1 MKKIVRLTES
11 DLTRIVKRVMNEG
24 GYESIE
30 KEMKNRR
37 IASKGATGLFGMIS
51 KLMIGFGKFK
61 SMLKGDSFEYAQ
73 YKVASVLMD
82 DFLDLRETLSI
93 LKQLVSSFEK
103 RDMKLRKSDFEDYDI
118 DLESLLNKLSE
129 IYDKVREL
137 EEMVEDDATIKNL
150 NALERSLDKI
160 VDLLDNIE
168 D

>member
-1 MKKIVRLTES
+1 MKRIIRLTES

-24 GYESIE
+24 GYPSIE

-37 IASKGATGLFGMIS
+37 IASKGATGLLGMIG
-51 KLMIGFGKFK
+51 KLMIGFGKLK
-61 SMLKGDSFEYAQ
+61 ATLKGDSFEHAQ
-73 YKVASVLMD
+73 YKIGSVLMD

-137 EEMVEDDATIKNL
+137 EEMVEDDETIKNL
-150 NALERSLDKI
+150 NALENSWDKI

>member
-1 MKKIVRLTES
+1 MRKIIKLTES

-24 GYESIE
+24 GYASIE

-37 IASKGATGLFGMIS
+37 IASKGATGLFGMIG
-51 KLMIGFGKFK
+51 KLMIGFGKLK
-61 SMLKGDSFEYAQ
+61 TMLKGDSFEHAQ
-73 YKVASVLMD
+73 YEVASELMD

-118 DLESLLNKLSE
+118 DLEFLLNKLSE
-129 IYDKVREL
+129 LYDKIREL
-137 EEMVEDDATIKNL
+137 EEMAEDDATIKNL
-150 NALERSLDKI
+150 GVLERSLDKI
-160 VDLLDNIE
+160 VDLLDSIE

>member
-1 MKKIVRLTES
+1 MKRIIKLTES

-24 GYESIE
+24 GYGSIE

-61 SMLKGDSFEYAQ
+61 SMLKGDSFEHAQ
-73 YKVASVLMD
+73 YEVASELMD

-118 DLESLLNKLSE
+118 DLEFLLNKLSDL
-129 IYDKVREL
+129 YDKIREL
-137 EEMVEDDATIKNL
+137 EEMTDDEMTIKNI
-150 NALERSLDKI
+150 NVLERSLDKI
-160 VDLLDNIE
+160 VDLLDKIE

>member
-1 MKKIVRLTES
+1 
-11 DLTRIVKRVMNEG
+11 
-24 GYESIE
+24 
-30 KEMKNRR
+30 
-37 IASKGATGLFGMIS
+37 
-51 KLMIGFGKFK
+51 
-61 SMLKGDSFEYAQ
+61 
-73 YKVASVLMD
+73 
-82 DFLDLRETLSI
+82 
-93 LKQLVSSFEK
+93 
-103 RDMKLRKSDFEDYDI
+103 MKLRKSDFEDYDI

>member
-11 DLTRIVKRVMNEG
+11 DLTRIVKRVINEG
-24 GYESIE
+24 GYASIE

-37 IASKGATGLFGMIS
+37 IASKGVTGLVGMIS

-61 SMLKGDSFEYAQ
+61 SMLKGDSFEHAQ

-129 IYDKVREL
+129 IYDKIREL

-150 NALERSLDKI
+150 NALEKLLDKI

>member
-1 MKKIVRLTES
+1 MKKIIRLTES

-30 KEMKNRR
+30 KEMKNRS

-73 YKVASVLMD
+73 YKVASKLMD

-129 IYDKVREL
+129 IYDKIREL
-137 EEMVEDDATIKNL
+137 EEMTDDDATIKNL
-150 NALERSLDKI
+150 NALEKLLDKI